1 MEFMN
6 TRAIA
11 SLRSWERKHGFK
23 STERLKHCTQGHLW
37 VLSGSSRW
45 SELFI
50 VLCSLTMQFYWK
62 MIIRYISIK
71 KLWVSTFFLWKKSI
85 GKLNL
90 FISRWNL
97 RRSCIHRYPIKVG
110 FFFPFDI
117 VDVLENLKN
126 SNCSDYRNEFGSTN
140 PQIATT

>member
-1 MEFMN
+1 MIGIVHRFVLVDHAVLLKNDYQIYIDQETLSEHIFLVKKIN
-6 TRAIA
+6 
-11 SLRSWERKHGFK
+11 WQ
-23 STERLKHCTQGHLW
+23 TEPIYLK
-37 VLSGSSRW
+37 
-45 SELFI
+45 
-50 VLCSLTMQFYWK
+50 M
-62 MIIRYISIK
+62 
-71 KLWVSTFFLWKKSI
+71 
-85 GKLNL
+85 
-90 FISRWNL
+90 NL